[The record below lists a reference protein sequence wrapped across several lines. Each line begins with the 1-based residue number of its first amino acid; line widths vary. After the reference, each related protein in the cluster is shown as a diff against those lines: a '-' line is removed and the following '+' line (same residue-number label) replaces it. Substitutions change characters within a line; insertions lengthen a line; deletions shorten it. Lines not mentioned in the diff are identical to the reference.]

1 MVQRDARAG
10 VNMKIAFPR
19 DAGPMNI
26 GRAAAAAGMS
36 ARMVR
41 YYEGVGL
48 VPRAGRSAA
57 GYRRYGPEEVQR
69 LRFIKRSRELGFSVE
84 RIGELLALWQ
94 DGNRASAD
102 VKRLALA
109 HVAEL
114 NGRIRELEAMRDQ
127 CSGWPSAA
135 TATPRPIA
143 RSSRRS
149 PMSAVHPEPGPLP
162 RVVARTAP
170 WGPPD
175 GMHLGQL
182 APE

>member
-1 MVQRDARAG
+1 
-10 VNMKIAFPR
+10 MKMAFLR

-26 GRAAAAAGMS
+26 GRAAATAGMS

-48 VPRAGRSAA
+48 IPRAGRSAA

-127 CSGWPSAA
+127 LQRLAERCHGD
-135 TATPRPIA
+135 ATPDCPIIEAIAHERRP
-143 RSSRRS
+143 
-149 PMSAVHPEPGPLP
+149 P
-162 RVVARTAP
+162 
-170 WGPPD
+170 
-175 GMHLGQL
+175 
-182 APE
+182 